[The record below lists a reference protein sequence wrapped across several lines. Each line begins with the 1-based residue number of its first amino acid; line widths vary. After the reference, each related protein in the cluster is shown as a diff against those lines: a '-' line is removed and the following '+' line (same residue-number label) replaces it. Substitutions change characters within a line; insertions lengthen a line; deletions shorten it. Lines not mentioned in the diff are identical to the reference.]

1 MLVFTACVVRETY
14 RPLLLERKLKKLREE
29 TGNLHL
35 TSKLGYTHSPAEH
48 IKRSLL
54 RPVRLLLFSPIVL
67 FPSLGLGFIFGIYF
81 LLISTMG
88 LEFQEHYRFSTGE
101 SGLAYLGAGFGFIS
115 ALFVFAAT
123 SDRTYEALARHGT
136 PKPEIRLAPIAL
148 GSPLAFVGL
157 VMYGWGLEK
166 GVHWMLPIVGA
177 AIFGMSLI
185 AFLMPAGTY
194 LIEVFGDYSASAT
207 GALAIF
213 RSIAGAVLPLCAGK
227 LYKNLGLGWGNTLLA
242 FLCLLFSPLPWL
254 FYKHGERLRGKY
266 PVTL

>member
-1 MLVFTACVVRETY
+1 MLVLTACVVRETY
-14 RPLLLERKLKKLREE
+14 RPLLLERRVQKLRQE
-29 TGNLHL
+29 TGNMDLS
-35 TSKLGYTHSPAEH
+35 SKLAYSHSAAEH
-48 IKRSLL
+48 IRRSLL

-88 LEFQEHYRFSTGE
+88 LEFQQAYHFSTGA
-101 SGLAYLGAGFGFIS
+101 SGLAYLGAGFGFIF
-115 ALFVFAAT
+115 ALLVFAAT
-123 SDRTYEALARHGT
+123 SDRTYKALARHGT

-148 GSPLAFVGL
+148 GSPLAFAGL
-157 VMYGWGLEK
+157 VMYGWGLDK
-166 GVHWMLPIVGA
+166 GVHWMVPIIGA

-207 GALAIF
+207 GALAIL

-227 LYKNLGLGWGNTLLA
+227 LYRNLGLGWGNTLLA

-254 FYKHGERLRGKY
+254 FYNHGERLRSKY
-266 PVTL
+266 PINP